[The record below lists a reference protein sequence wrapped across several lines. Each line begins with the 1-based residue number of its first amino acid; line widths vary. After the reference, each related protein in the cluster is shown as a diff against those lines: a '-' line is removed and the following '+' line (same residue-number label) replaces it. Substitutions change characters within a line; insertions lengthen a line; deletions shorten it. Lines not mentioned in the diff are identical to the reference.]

1 MTTSIQ
7 KWGNSQGVR
16 IPKMLLDAVKWSE
29 NEEVTITVYDGKLII
44 EKAKK
49 EKESIMELFENYE
62 EEYEVFEEEEPEINL
77 ITSLNQQERK
87 SDKEQNN
94 ETIKEEQQDFVME
107 HSDIILKPSK
117 NLTTLTD
124 EELPSLKQKNE

>member
-49 EKESIMELFENYE
+49 ERESIMELFENYE
-62 EEYEVFEEEEPEINL
+62 EEYTPEEIDWGKPEGKEVW
-77 ITSLNQQERK
+77 
-87 SDKEQNN
+87 
-94 ETIKEEQQDFVME
+94 
-107 HSDIILKPSK
+107 
-117 NLTTLTD
+117 
-124 EELPSLKQKNE
+124 

>member
-1 MTTSIQ
+1 MTTTIQ

-62 EEYEVFEEEEPEINL
+62 EEYTPEEVDWGKPEG
-77 ITSLNQQERK
+77 
-87 SDKEQNN
+87 KE
-94 ETIKEEQQDFVME
+94 VW
-107 HSDIILKPSK
+107 
-117 NLTTLTD
+117 
-124 EELPSLKQKNE
+124 

>member
-1 MTTSIQ
+1 MITAIQ

-29 NEEVTITVYDGKLII
+29 NEKVTITVYDGKLII

-62 EEYEVFEEEEPEINL
+62 EEYTPEEIDWGKPEGKEVW
-77 ITSLNQQERK
+77 
-87 SDKEQNN
+87 
-94 ETIKEEQQDFVME
+94 
-107 HSDIILKPSK
+107 
-117 NLTTLTD
+117 
-124 EELPSLKQKNE
+124 

>member
-7 KWGNSQGVR
+7 KWGNSRGVR

-29 NEEVTITVYDGKLII
+29 NEKVTITVYDGKLII

-62 EEYEVFEEEEPEINL
+62 EEYTPEEIDWGKPEGKEVW
-77 ITSLNQQERK
+77 
-87 SDKEQNN
+87 
-94 ETIKEEQQDFVME
+94 
-107 HSDIILKPSK
+107 
-117 NLTTLTD
+117 
-124 EELPSLKQKNE
+124 

>member
-49 EKESIMELFENYE
+49 ERKSIMELFENYE
-62 EEYEVFEEEEPEINL
+62 EEYTPEEVDWGKPEG
-77 ITSLNQQERK
+77 
-87 SDKEQNN
+87 KE
-94 ETIKEEQQDFVME
+94 VW
-107 HSDIILKPSK
+107 
-117 NLTTLTD
+117 
-124 EELPSLKQKNE
+124 

>member
-49 EKESIMELFENYE
+49 ERESIMELFENYE
-62 EEYEVFEEEEPEINL
+62 EEYTPEEIDLGKPEGKEVW
-77 ITSLNQQERK
+77 
-87 SDKEQNN
+87 
-94 ETIKEEQQDFVME
+94 
-107 HSDIILKPSK
+107 
-117 NLTTLTD
+117 
-124 EELPSLKQKNE
+124 

>member
-62 EEYEVFEEEEPEINL
+62 EEYTPEEVDWG
-77 ITSLNQQERK
+77 K
-87 SDKEQNN
+87 SEGKE
-94 ETIKEEQQDFVME
+94 VW
-107 HSDIILKPSK
+107 
-117 NLTTLTD
+117 
-124 EELPSLKQKNE
+124 

>member
-16 IPKMLLDAVKWSE
+16 IPKIMLDEVKWSE

-62 EEYEVFEEEEPEINL
+62 DEYTPEEIDWGKPEGKEVW
-77 ITSLNQQERK
+77 
-87 SDKEQNN
+87 
-94 ETIKEEQQDFVME
+94 
-107 HSDIILKPSK
+107 
-117 NLTTLTD
+117 
-124 EELPSLKQKNE
+124 

>member
-44 EKAKK
+44 EKAKT

-62 EEYEVFEEEEPEINL
+62 EEYTPEEVDWGKPEG
-77 ITSLNQQERK
+77 
-87 SDKEQNN
+87 KE
-94 ETIKEEQQDFVME
+94 VW
-107 HSDIILKPSK
+107 
-117 NLTTLTD
+117 
-124 EELPSLKQKNE
+124 

>member
-44 EKAKK
+44 EKDKK

-62 EEYEVFEEEEPEINL
+62 EEYTPEEVDWGKPEG
-77 ITSLNQQERK
+77 
-87 SDKEQNN
+87 KE
-94 ETIKEEQQDFVME
+94 VW
-107 HSDIILKPSK
+107 
-117 NLTTLTD
+117 
-124 EELPSLKQKNE
+124 